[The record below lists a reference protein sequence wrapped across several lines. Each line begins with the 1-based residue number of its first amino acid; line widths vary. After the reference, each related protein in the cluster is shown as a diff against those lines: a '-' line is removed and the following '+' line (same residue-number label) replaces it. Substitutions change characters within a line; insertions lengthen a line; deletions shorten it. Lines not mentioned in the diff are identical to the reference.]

1 MINGTYKIE
10 KWYLYN
16 HFVKTFEQLSLSY
29 IMFLVSLFLFL
40 SLLFL
45 ANKKR
50 EKEGCHKN
58 CHQMVVQ
65 ISLLYK
71 IIITHT
77 LHSKEII
84 IVLKE
89 SKNQCIHKKYH
100 ELSNYRGILVP
111 ICNGIKV
118 QEKIETVASCI
129 VSKVSMKC
137 SAWVQLFIFKWSCL
151 LKQVS
156 NNRSFSLLL

>member
-1 MINGTYKIE
+1 ME
-10 KWYLYN
+10 
-16 HFVKTFEQLSLSY
+16 HVKLRNDICTTILWQLLNNFLSHTH

-45 ANKKR
+45 TNKKR
-50 EKEGCHKN
+50 EKEGCHKI

-65 ISLLYK
+65 ISLFYK

-84 IVLKE
+84 NVLKE
-89 SKNQCIHKKYH
+89 GKNQCIHKKYNK
-100 ELSNYRGILVP
+100 LSNYCGILVP
-111 ICNGIKV
+111 ICFGIKV
-118 QEKIETVASCI
+118 QEKIEPVACN
-129 VSKVSMKC
+129 VSKLNLKC
-137 SAWVQLFIFKWSCL
+137 SAWVQLFTLKWSCL

-156 NNRSFSLLL
+156 NNRPFSLLL